1 LGCNADFW
9 HKDGG
14 RCFADNR
21 KGATM
26 SFDLWIA
33 AFLLGFAG
41 GYGLREL
48 VSRRR
53 YYRWKENHWYW

>member
-1 LGCNADFW
+1 MADAVLRTIEKVCN
-9 HKDGG
+9 
-14 RCFADNR
+14 
-21 KGATM
+21 M

-41 GYGLREL
+41 GYAVREL